1 MGQFLHGTTLPGSI
15 VQPGIGTRPPPRTL
29 MGRDE
34 GSECGRMVGLRN
46 LNGLRARRHRATM
59 KEEVTS
65 CAMARDRSVA
75 SNYCDHPGR
84 VARLLRL
91 SRPPRPD
98 AALRHAG

>member
-1 MGQFLHGTTLPGSI
+1 
-15 VQPGIGTRPPPRTL
+15 